1 MRHPVFLGLM
11 VAMLLGLPAAASTQT
26 DLTREQQEEFLRTAE
41 IVSFRE
47 GDRTDLRAFEQAA
60 RQASSSDV
68 TLSDGSV
75 THDAHVQNADI
86 FEREFIGS
94 LGPELNFR
102 DSYKYNI
109 AAYLLNKSLGLDR
122 VPVTVER
129 RVEGRASSVTWA
141 IDDVK
146 MTEWERIEQKTRS
159 SDPRGWASQM
169 FILRMFDQLISNTDR
184 NGGNVIIT
192 NDWRIW
198 LTDHTRAFRTNKGL
212 RTPEDLEWCD
222 RTLLTNLREVDES
235 SLRELLSEYLT
246 NTEIEALAS
255 RADQIV
261 QHFDRRIAELGEGAV
276 LFTLPQ

>member
-11 VAMLLGLPAAASTQT
+11 VATLLGQAGSVSAQT

-41 IVSFRE
+41 IVSVRE
-47 GDRTDLRAFEQAA
+47 GDRTNLGAFELAA
-60 RQASSSDV
+60 RQAPSSDV
-68 TLSDGSV
+68 TLSDGPV
-75 THDAHVQNADI
+75 THDAHVQNMDI
-86 FEREFIGS
+86 FEREFVGS
-94 LGPELNFR
+94 LGPELNFK

-109 AAYLLNKSLGLDR
+109 AAYLLNKSLGLNR

-129 RVEGRASSVTWA
+129 RIEGRASSVTWA
-141 IDDVK
+141 IDDVM

-169 FILRMFDQLISNTDR
+169 FILRTFDQLISNTDR
-184 NGGNVIIT
+184 NGGNVLIT
-192 NDWRIW
+192 EDWRIW

-235 SLRELLSEYLT
+235 SLRELLGDYLT

-255 RADQIV
+255 RADEIV